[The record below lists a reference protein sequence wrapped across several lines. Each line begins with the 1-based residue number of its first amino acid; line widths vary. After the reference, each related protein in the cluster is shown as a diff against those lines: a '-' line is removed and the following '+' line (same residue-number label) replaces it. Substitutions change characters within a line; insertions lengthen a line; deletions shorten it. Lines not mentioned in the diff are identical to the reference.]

1 MSQIQD
7 ISSENEQGAAV
18 RGPGLALLS
27 VPRCDSV
34 PSSRVS
40 SAALIARAG
49 ALTEAMFSKMTEA
62 CQSPRVFITVRR

>member
-1 MSQIQD
+1 MRFC
-7 ISSENEQGAAV
+7 AK
-18 RGPGLALLS
+18 L
-27 VPRCDSV
+27 
-34 PSSRVS
+34 RVS